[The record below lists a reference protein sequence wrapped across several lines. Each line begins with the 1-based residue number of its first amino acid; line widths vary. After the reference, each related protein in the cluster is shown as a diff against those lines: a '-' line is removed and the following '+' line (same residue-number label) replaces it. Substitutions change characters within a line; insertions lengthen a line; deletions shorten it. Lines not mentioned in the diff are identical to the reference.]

1 LSKVVR
7 GKNRFF
13 KQLGH
18 LSSAQRNEKNNGQL
32 EKVIK
37 KLWRFFSLEVLN
49 TFTF

>member
-1 LSKVVR
+1 MR

-13 KQLGH
+13 TQLGH

-32 EKVIK
+32 KKVIK